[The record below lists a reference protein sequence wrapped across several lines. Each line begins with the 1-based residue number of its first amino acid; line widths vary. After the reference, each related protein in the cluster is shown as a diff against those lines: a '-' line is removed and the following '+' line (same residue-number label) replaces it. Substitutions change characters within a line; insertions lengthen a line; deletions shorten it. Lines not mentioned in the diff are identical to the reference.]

1 MGEMD
6 PWAMP
11 QVCQGSKVCGCLGLD
26 DAQLT
31 FLSSEARCSD
41 GQVVSPQPSL
51 FWDRTSDF
59 GAVALWKGPLVP
71 PLQDTHV
78 SWMVG
83 SEEYQAKVPPH
94 PNQDLCPQSPS
105 EPLRAPQACWCLS
118 HLTVM
123 LRSPKENGFINA
135 VHRAQENKEP
145 CVHKR
150 FWCPGLGRLYCRKL
164 QDLGCGFVGPLCA
177 PYRHCQ
183 MGKMLD
189 GCNELAMSSYNFPI
203 G

>member
-26 DAQLT
+26 NAQLT

-59 GAVALWKGPLVP
+59 GAAALWRGPLVP
-71 PLQDTHV
+71 PLQNTHV

-83 SEEYQAKVPPH
+83 PEECQAKVPPH
-94 PNQDLCPQSPS
+94 PKSGPLAS

-123 LRSPKENGFINA
+123 LRSPK
-135 VHRAQENKEP
+135 
-145 CVHKR
+145 
-150 FWCPGLGRLYCRKL
+150 
-164 QDLGCGFVGPLCA
+164 
-177 PYRHCQ
+177 
-183 MGKMLD
+183 
-189 GCNELAMSSYNFPI
+189 SSYNRVPLPWLSLNTSHILSYFLRRLI
-203 G
+203 NDILFLKTES